1 MRMRAS
7 ASSSPPA
14 PVERHFGLDW
24 LRIAAFGLLI
34 PYHIGMYFA
43 PGHWVV
49 KSLDPV
55 AWVSWPLA
63 LMRPWRLSLLFLVS
77 GYATCALLGKL
88 GGPRAFVRSR
98 SLRLLVPLAFGT
110 LFIVAPQ
117 GWVRLAETGYAGS
130 FLHYFLV
137 DRFRGG
143 LALPSTEHLW
153 FLLYLWAYSMALVA
167 ALVLLPERW
176 QARAREGVEMLGT
189 GARLLLVPLALMA
202 LARLS
207 IVFVIP
213 EGGNLLTDWH
223 NHFAYVPPFLFG
235 FALAA
240 TPALWRPVARL
251 WRPALAISLA
261 CAIVLL
267 WAEATYP
274 NGEMPGHLAEML
286 ILSASAAMG
295 WAMLLVLLAAAH
307 RWLRRDHRLRPIAAE
322 AVFPFYLIHQTIIVV
337 LGWELHPLALG
348 AGIEF
353 AIILAATVAGCAAF
367 YLVGREIAWLRPL
380 IGLSG
385 PPPPPADRH
394 PLPAA
399 AAAP

>member
-1 MRMRAS
+1 
-7 ASSSPPA
+7 
-14 PVERHFGLDW
+14 
-24 LRIAAFGLLI
+24 
-34 PYHIGMYFA
+34 
-43 PGHWVV
+43 
-49 KSLDPV
+49 
-55 AWVSWPLA
+55 
-63 LMRPWRLSLLFLVS
+63 
-77 GYATCALLGKL
+77 
-88 GGPRAFVRSR
+88 
-98 SLRLLVPLAFGT
+98 
-110 LFIVAPQ
+110 
-117 GWVRLAETGYAGS
+117 
-130 FLHYFLV
+130 
-137 DRFRGG
+137 
-143 LALPSTEHLW
+143 LPSTEHLW

-189 GARLLLVPLALMA
+189 GARLLLVPLALMV

-295 WAMLLVLLAAAH
+295 WAMLLVLLAAAQ

-394 PLPAA
+394 PLPAP